1 MTSKS
6 LADVFVD
13 GARKGWNI
21 GVNSVIPNVLMAF
34 AVIQVFQITGLLGLL
49 GKLFTPVMSVFGLPG
64 EAIMVLIS
72 SWLSMGGGVGVAAS
86 LYAAGKLT
94 TTNITILLP
103 AIFLMGAQLQ
113 YMGRCLGTA
122 GVQTR
127 YYPLLFAISIVNAA
141 IAMVIMRFFA

>member
-21 GVNSVIPNVLMAF
+21 GVSSVIPNVLMAF
-34 AVIQVFQITGLLGLL
+34 AVIQIFQITGLLDLL

-86 LYAAGKLT
+86 LYSAGKLT
-94 TTNITILLP
+94 NTNVSILMP

-127 YYPLLFAISIVNAA
+127 FYPLLFAISIINAA
-141 IAMVIMRFFA
+141 IAMVVIRFFA